1 MSKSSPATAG
11 IARRSPHKSPT
22 PSLKSP
28 TPTHKSPTPTLKSPT
43 PPVSKEANSPPRSRG
58 SSTSTSAPSNEAGDG
73 DLRKELEALRERL
86 AEAETQVSSLELKE
100 FSSSEEI
107 TKLKEKLST
116 VRADILH
123 GFDAVSLICGCTIY
137 VEYSIVRVYRSK
149 RPELS

>member
-1 MSKSSPATAG
+1 M
-11 IARRSPHKSPT
+11 
-22 PSLKSP
+22 
-28 TPTHKSPTPTLKSPT
+28 
-43 PPVSKEANSPPRSRG
+43 
-58 SSTSTSAPSNEAGDG
+58 
-73 DLRKELEALRERL
+73 
-86 AEAETQVSSLELKE
+86 SSLELKE

-123 GFDAVSLICGCTIY
+123 GFDAVILICGCTIY